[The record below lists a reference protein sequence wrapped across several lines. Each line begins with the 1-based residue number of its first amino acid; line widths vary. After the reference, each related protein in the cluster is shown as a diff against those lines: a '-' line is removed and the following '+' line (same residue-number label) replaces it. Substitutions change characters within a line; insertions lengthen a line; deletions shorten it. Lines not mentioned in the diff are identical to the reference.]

1 MEYTFPALDYSAF
14 LARAEFGAEETVD
27 HVHRQIF
34 RSFPGHAPGDIP
46 NDIFKL
52 RYDVYC
58 VECAFLKPD
67 DAFEGLEFDDFDD
80 CSTHFAA
87 YTMEESL
94 IGTVRLVQPR
104 PPRHFPFELH
114 CTTFPD
120 FVMPPRAECGEVS
133 RLAVKRTHR
142 RRRADSVLG
151 IPGFTAM
158 RGAGDVAAFSPEVER
173 RDRRSPMLLLGMYRE
188 MFRHSRAGGVRY
200 WFAAMER
207 SLAHS
212 LAKVGF
218 QFEPIGPEADYYG
231 AVTPYVVDLNVM
243 LERLEQNNPALG
255 AWFGEKP
262 FVFADRRATRVR
274 MRPDHPDSLADID

>member
-14 LARAEFGAEETVD
+14 LSRAEFGAEETVD

-34 RSFPGHAPGDIP
+34 RSFRGNSPGDVP

-58 VECAFLKPD
+58 VECAFLPPGD
-67 DAFEGLEFDDFDD
+67 SFEGMEFDDFDD

-87 YTMEESL
+87 YTMDESL

-104 PPRHFPFELH
+104 QPRRFPFELH

-120 FVMPPRAECGEVS
+120 FKMPPRDECGEIS

-151 IPGFTAM
+151 IPGFTA
-158 RGAGDVAAFSPEVER
+158 RRDEAAAPSPEIER

-188 MFRHSRAGGVRY
+188 MFRHSRSRGVRY

-212 LAKVGF
+212 LEKIGF
-218 QFEPIGPEADYYG
+218 QFEPIGPVADYYG
-231 AVTPYVVDLNVM
+231 AVTPYVVDLEV
-243 LERLEQNNPALG
+243 LLDRLEHNNPVLG
-255 AWFGEKP
+255 AWFKEKP
-262 FVFADRRATRVR
+262 FVFADRRASRVR
-274 MRPDHPDSLADID
+274 MRPEKPDSLADID

>member
-1 MEYTFPALDYSAF
+1 MDYTFPALDYSAF

-27 HVHRQIF
+27 HANRQIF
-34 RSFPGHAPGDIP
+34 RSFRGNSPGDVP

-58 VECAFLKPD
+58 VECAFLQPD
-67 DAFEGLEFDDFDD
+67 DSFEGMEFDDFDD

-87 YTMEESL
+87 YTMDESL

-104 PPRHFPFELH
+104 TPRSFPFELH

-120 FVMPPRAECGEVS
+120 FVMPPRVECGEVS
-133 RLAVKRTHR
+133 RLAVKRAHR

-151 IPGFTAM
+151 IPGFLHV
-158 RGAGDVAAFSPEVER
+158 RGAGEAPHISPEIER

-188 MFRHSRAGGVRY
+188 MFRHSRSRGIRY

-212 LAKVGF
+212 LAKIGF
-218 QFEPIGPEADYYG
+218 HFEPIGPVADYYG
-231 AVTPYVVDLNVM
+231 AVTPYVVDLDV
-243 LERLEQNNPALG
+243 LVERLEQNNPLLG
-255 AWFGEKP
+255 AWFSEKP
-262 FVFADRRATRVR
+262 FVFADRRANRVR
-274 MRPDHPDSLADID
+274 MRADTADSGADID